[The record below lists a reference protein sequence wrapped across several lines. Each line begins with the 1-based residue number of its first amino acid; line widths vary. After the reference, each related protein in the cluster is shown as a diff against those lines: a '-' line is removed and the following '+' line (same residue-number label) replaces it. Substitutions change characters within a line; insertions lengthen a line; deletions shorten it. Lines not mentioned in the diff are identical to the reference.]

1 MKNIKTEERF
11 VMYGIS
17 FKTINLFSK
26 TRKKMVFIYFPQ
38 KLFIQFSECNP
49 KCLSEKKGG
58 GFNLKNIYTP
68 DCIYV
73 IQIQSLL
80 KLPVYSEG
88 AG

>member
-26 TRKKMVFIYFPQ
+26 TRRKMIFIHFSS

-49 KCLSEKKGG
+49 KSLSEKNYFNKGG
-58 GFNLKNIYTP
+58 GVEF
-68 DCIYV
+68 
-73 IQIQSLL
+73 
-80 KLPVYSEG
+80 
-88 AG
+88 